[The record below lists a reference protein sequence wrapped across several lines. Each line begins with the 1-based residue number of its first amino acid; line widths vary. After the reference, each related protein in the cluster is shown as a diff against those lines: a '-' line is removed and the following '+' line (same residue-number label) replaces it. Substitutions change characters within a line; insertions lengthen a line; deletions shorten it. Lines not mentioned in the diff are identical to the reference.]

1 MNVGEILIATAD
13 PVDEWLMCSKH
24 GDTSGAKGYVP
35 VKYIEELSAMEAAKY
50 VDKSNTRARGR
61 NLYSRETPPQPQ
73 PTTNPRQSVSVQQ
86 PKSSAPYLSTSNSF
100 NPNPTPVSKTLTD
113 PALAFV
119 DNYER
124 QEKMFRQILKQREET
139 FKRLEHRLSEASK
152 EIDHFVKKNEDLIE
166 RIKMLDTE
174 IESERSAIIEPLT
187 SGNRMSQPKM
197 RTTKIN

>member
-1 MNVGEILIATAD
+1 
-13 PVDEWLMCSKH
+13 MCNKH

-35 VKYIEELSAMEAAKY
+35 VKYIEELSAMESAKY

-61 NLYSRETPPQPQ
+61 NVYSRETTPQPQ
-73 PTTNPRQSVSVQQ
+73 PTTNPRQSISLQQ
-86 PKSSAPYLSTSNSF
+86 PKSTAPFLSSSVASF
-100 NPNPTPVSKTLTD
+100 NPNPTPVNKTLTD

-152 EIDHFVKKNEDLIE
+152 EIDHFVKKNDDLIE

-174 IESERSAIIEPLT
+174 IESERSALIEPLT
-187 SGNRMSQPKM
+187 SGNRTSQPKM